1 MGGRREAQRQT
12 SANQSRQTRRPKAA
26 EQTATEKQHAEGA
39 RGKGRPP
46 CPRDVVDDHAGVG
59 RRFDTVFRSRF
70 FPEARG
76 QRSPSVQHRPRKLA
90 VHYSHR
96 ESSPGEGKRA
106 RPALQ
111 NAEQLCIQQK
121 SRL

>member
-1 MGGRREAQRQT
+1 MGRRREAQRQT

-26 EQTATEKQHAEGA
+26 EQTAAEKQRAQGAGA
-39 RGKGRPP
+39 RGEGGPP
-46 CPRDVVDDHAGVG
+46 GARGVLAAGA
-59 RRFDTVFRSRF
+59 FDTVLRSRC

-76 QRSPSVQHRPRKLA
+76 RRSPSVQHRPRQLA
-90 VHYSHR
+90 VYYSRR

-111 NAEQLCIQQK
+111 NAEQLCVQQK
-121 SRL
+121 NRL